1 MSVTSSANNDNNM
14 AVANLNSVE
23 FTTFSDF

>member
-14 AVANLNSVE
+14 AVANWNSVE